1 MTKKQYQDFR
11 EELSITQSLLKD
23 WEYVS
28 KIIYNYPTFGNL
40 TLKEVRDWFSDKYAE
55 HENAIR
61 EQLIDS

>member
-28 KIIYNYPTFGNL
+28 KIIYNYPAFENL
-40 TLKEVRDWFSDKYAE
+40 TLKEVRDWFGDKYAE

-61 EQLIDS
+61 EQLID